1 MTDFPVR
8 PGGAD
13 AVLAAARVRRLRR
26 ALASG
31 GAALA
36 LAAVPLVVAVGT
48 GDTRDD
54 SLVAVSPTST
64 AQPSEGAPSATLSG
78 SPTSS
83 SDPTPLPSSGEA
95 SPTASSPAAP
105 AASEE
110 AESSVI
116 SRPATPPRPPRQ
128 SAPAPVTRSTATIE
142 TGDLC
147 NGGLTD
153 ATSSWCARY
162 TGPATAKRGQTV
174 VLSFELCRYPTA
186 GDVTITYQGELEVD
200 AYVGSQD
207 SPDWRAG
214 QGIAYSSAPHSEV
227 LQAGSCIV
235 WSSPWDTRGA
245 DGFLV
250 VPGEYTFSGS
260 ANAVQGLPGASGSF
274 RVVA

>member
-13 AVLAAARVRRLRR
+13 AVLAAARTRRLRR
-26 ALASG
+26 ALAAG

-36 LAAVPLVVAVGT
+36 LAALPLVVVVGT
-48 GDTRDD
+48 GDSRDD
-54 SLVAVSPTST
+54 SLVAVAPTVT
-64 AQPSEGAPSATLSG
+64 AQPTETSPSA
-78 SPTSS
+78 SPPAPEPS
-83 SDPTPLPSSGEA
+83 SDPTPSPPSGAA
-95 SPTASSPAAP
+95 SPTSSPP
-105 AASEE
+105 AVPEASDDP
-110 AESSVI
+110 ESPVI
-116 SRPATPPRPPRQ
+116 SRPSTTPRPPRQ
-128 SAPAPVTRSTATIE
+128 SAAAPVTRSSSTIE

-147 NGGLTD
+147 NDGLTD

-186 GDVTITYQGELEVD
+186 GDATITYEGELEVD

-207 SPDWRAG
+207 APDWRAG
-214 QGIAYSSAPHSEV
+214 QGIAYSAAPHSEV
-227 LQAGSCIV
+227 VRAGSCVV

-250 VPGEYTFSGS
+250 VPGEYWFSGS

>member
-36 LAAVPLVVAVGT
+36 LTAVPLVVVASAGAP
-48 GDTRDD
+48 RND
-54 SLVAVSPTST
+54 SLVAVSPTVTS
-64 AQPSEGAPSATLSG
+64 QPAEAPASASPSASA
-78 SPTSS
+78 SS
-83 SDPTPLPSSGEA
+83 SDPTPSPPSSAA
-95 SPTASSPAAP
+95 SPTSSPP
-105 AASEE
+105 AVPEASEDT
-110 AESSVI
+110 ESPVI
-116 SRPATPPRPPRQ
+116 SRPATTPRPPRQ
-128 SAPAPVTRSTATIE
+128 SAAAPVTRSSSTIE
-142 TGDLC
+142 TVDLC
-147 NGGLTD
+147 DGGLTD

-162 TGPATAKRGQTV
+162 TGPATARRGQSV
-174 VLSFELCRYPTA
+174 LLSFELCRYPTA
-186 GDVTITYQGELEVD
+186 GDATISYDSELEVD
-200 AYVGSQD
+200 AYVGSYD
-207 SPDWRAG
+207 TPDWRAG
-214 QGIAYSSAPHSEV
+214 QGIAYSATPHSEV
-227 LQAGSCIV
+227 LRAGSCIV

-250 VPGEYTFSGS
+250 VPGEYSFSGS

>member
-31 GAALA
+31 GVALA
-36 LAAVPLVVAVGT
+36 LASVPLAVVVGT

-54 SLVAVSPTST
+54 SLVAVSPTATS
-64 AQPSEGAPSATLSG
+64 QPSETPG
-78 SPTSS
+78 S
-83 SDPTPLPSSGEA
+83 A
-95 SPTASSPAAP
+95 SPTAPSSSEPASSPSAGAPSPASSQPAAP
-105 AASEE
+105 DASEE
-110 AESSVI
+110 PESPVI
-116 SRPATPPRPPRQ
+116 SRPSTTPRPPRR
-128 SAPAPVTRSTATIE
+128 SAAAPVTRSTATIE

-186 GDVTITYQGELEVD
+186 GDATITYEGELEVD

-207 SPDWRAG
+207 APDWRAG

-227 LQAGSCIV
+227 LRAGSCIV

-250 VPGEYTFSGS
+250 VPGEYSFSG
-260 ANAVQGLPGASGSF
+260 AADAVQGLPGAGGSF